1 MASVPKGSGTGTWK
15 RAALAGQACAGRP
28 SLAPAAPAAGGEGGE
43 GQRPPESSG
52 RASRGFC
59 AVCLRPPSPR
69 ARASLQEARAPR
81 FHRLGN
87 CTTYSTS
94 KLGTGR
100 REGFVKRSSQE
111 GKRPHLPLPGTR
123 GSAPRNLCRGGGNRA
138 LAWARPWLRACA
150 CVVMRVRVRAATCVH
165 VPVRARV
172 HLRPACVHAHECT
185 CVRACVHARVCMHT
199 GKGLQPARGKLN
211 AHVPTRRGA
220 CLPICGP

>member
-1 MASVPKGSGTGTWK
+1 METGGPGGAGVC
-15 RAALAGQACAGRP
+15 RAPVGGARSSRCR
-28 SLAPAAPAAGGEGGE
+28 GEGGE

-100 REGFVKRSSQE
+100 REGFVKKSSQE

-123 GSAPRNLCRGGGNRA
+123 GKRPPRPLPRRRQPRARLCTPVAACVRA
-138 LAWARPWLRACA
+138 R
-150 CVVMRVRVRAATCVH
+150 VVMRVRVRAATCVH

-185 CVRACVHARVCMHT
+185 CVRACARARVCMHT

>member
-1 MASVPKGSGTGTWK
+1 MAVASVPKGGGTRTWK

-28 SLAPAAPAAGGEGGE
+28 WAAPAAPAAGGEGGE

-100 REGFVKRSSQE
+100 REGFVKKSSQE

-123 GSAPRNLCRGGGNRA
+123 GKRPPRPLPRRRQPRARLCTPVAACVRARGHVC
-138 LAWARPWLRACA
+138 ACA
-150 CVVMRVRVRAATCVH
+150 CSHVCACACPRASALASRVCA
-165 VPVRARV
+165 RARV
-172 HLRPACVHAHECT
+172 HVCPCVCARPCVHAH
-185 CVRACVHARVCMHT
+185 
-199 GKGLQPARGKLN
+199 G
-211 AHVPTRRGA
+211 
-220 CLPICGP
+220 

>member
-1 MASVPKGSGTGTWK
+1 MASAPKGGGTGTWK

-28 SLAPAAPAAGGEGGE
+28 SAAPAAPAAGGEGGE

-59 AVCLRPPSPR
+59 AVCLRPR

-123 GSAPRNLCRGGGNRA
+123 GKRPPRPVPRRRQPRARLCMPVA
-138 LAWARPWLRACA
+138 ACA
-150 CVVMRVRVRAATCVH
+150 RAWSCVCVCVQPRVCMCLS
-165 VPVRARV
+165 AR
-172 HLRPACVHAHECT
+172 ECT
-185 CVRACVHARVCMHT
+185 CVPRVCMHT
-199 GKGLQPARGKLN
+199 GKGLQPAREKLN

>member
-1 MASVPKGSGTGTWK
+1 METGGPGGAGVC
-15 RAALAGQACAGRP
+15 RAPVGGARSSRCR
-28 SLAPAAPAAGGEGGE
+28 GEGGE

-123 GSAPRNLCRGGGNRA
+123 GSAPRDLCRGGGNRA
-138 LAWARPWLRACA
+138 LACARPWS
-150 CVVMRVRVRAATCVH
+150 CVCVCVCVQPRVCMCLS
-165 VPVRARV
+165 AR
-172 HLRPACVHAHECT
+172 ECT
-185 CVRACVHARVCMHT
+185 CVPRVC
-199 GKGLQPARGKLN
+199 
-211 AHVPTRRGA
+211 TRTSTRVSVRVCTPVCA
-220 CLPICGP
+220 CTRVKDCSLRVGS

>member
-1 MASVPKGSGTGTWK
+1 METGGPGGAGVC
-15 RAALAGQACAGRP
+15 RAPVGGARSSRCR
-28 SLAPAAPAAGGEGGE
+28 GEGGE
-43 GQRPPESSG
+43 GQRPPELSG

-123 GSAPRNLCRGGGNRA
+123 GKRPPRPLPRRRQPRARLCTPVAACVRARGH
-138 LAWARPWLRACA
+138 ACA
-150 CVVMRVRVRAATCVH
+150 CSHVCACACPRASALASRVCA
-165 VPVRARV
+165 RARV
-172 HLRPACVHAHECT
+172 HVCPCVCARPCVHAH
-185 CVRACVHARVCMHT
+185 
-199 GKGLQPARGKLN
+199 G
-211 AHVPTRRGA
+211 
-220 CLPICGP
+220 

>member
-1 MASVPKGSGTGTWK
+1 METGGPGGAGVC
-15 RAALAGQACAGRP
+15 RAPVGGARSSRCRGRGRRGP
-28 SLAPAAPAAGGEGGE
+28 AP
-43 GQRPPESSG
+43 RESSG

-100 REGFVKRSSQE
+100 REGFVKKSSQE

-123 GSAPRNLCRGGGNRA
+123 GKRPPRPLPRRRQPRARLCTPVAACVRARGH
-138 LAWARPWLRACA
+138 ACA
-150 CVVMRVRVRAATCVH
+150 CACACSHVCACACPRASALASRVCA
-165 VPVRARV
+165 RARV
-172 HLRPACVHAHECT
+172 HVCPCVCARPCVHAH
-185 CVRACVHARVCMHT
+185 
-199 GKGLQPARGKLN
+199 G
-211 AHVPTRRGA
+211 
-220 CLPICGP
+220 

>member
-1 MASVPKGSGTGTWK
+1 MASVPKGGGTGTWK

-28 SLAPAAPAAGGEGGE
+28 SVAPAAPAAGGEGGE

-100 REGFVKRSSQE
+100 REGFGKRSSQE

-123 GSAPRNLCRGGGNRA
+123 GKRPPRPLPRRRQPRARLCT
-138 LAWARPWLRACA
+138 P
-150 CVVMRVRVRAATCVH
+150 VVMRVRVRVRAATCVH

>member
-1 MASVPKGSGTGTWK
+1 MASVPKGGGTGTWK

-28 SLAPAAPAAGGEGGE
+28 SVAPAAPAAGGEGGE

-100 REGFVKRSSQE
+100 REGFVKKSSQE

-123 GSAPRNLCRGGGNRA
+123 GKRPPRPLPRRRQPRARLCTPVAACVRARGH
-138 LAWARPWLRACA
+138 ACA
-150 CVVMRVRVRAATCVH
+150 CACSHVCACACPRASALASRVCA
-165 VPVRARV
+165 RARV
-172 HLRPACVHAHECT
+172 HVCPCVCARPCVHAH
-185 CVRACVHARVCMHT
+185 
-199 GKGLQPARGKLN
+199 G
-211 AHVPTRRGA
+211 
-220 CLPICGP
+220 

>member
-1 MASVPKGSGTGTWK
+1 MASVPKGGGTGTWK

-28 SLAPAAPAAGGEGGE
+28 SAAPAAPAAGGEGGE

-100 REGFVKRSSQE
+100 REGFVKKSSQE

-123 GSAPRNLCRGGGNRA
+123 GKRPPRPLPRRRQPRARLCTPVA
-138 LAWARPWLRACA
+138 A
-150 CVVMRVRVRAATCVH
+150 CVRVWSCVCVCVQPRVCMCLS
-165 VPVRARV
+165 AR
-172 HLRPACVHAHECT
+172 ECT
-185 CVRACVHARVCMHT
+185 CVPRVC
-199 GKGLQPARGKLN
+199 
-211 AHVPTRRGA
+211 TRMSTRVSVRVCAPVCA
-220 CLPICGP
+220 CTRVKDCSLCVGS